1 MVAREY
7 QARSQGGW
15 ELICVD
21 CGQPQ
26 HIAVDPLVSRRRLT
40 NLGMMLALMFAG
52 GLLFVMVTLL
62 DATSPS
68 LEPARQEQ
76 EHDR

>member
-1 MVAREY
+1 M
-7 QARSQGGW
+7 
-15 ELICVD
+15 
-21 CGQPQ
+21 
-26 HIAVDPLVSRRRLT
+26 SRRRLT